1 MIKSLPILLLLIF
14 QRTYSQS
21 SDTLYTQS
29 DSLKVD
35 TTLVNEESD
44 SLSVNDS
51 TQVIMKTVAP
61 DSLVPIQEYP
71 LADQSQT
78 INKRVFYFCN
88 YWYTGDFLRTFSLNF
103 IKDQAFLGQPNE
115 TFIYGAGFGGIS
127 FMEDGVLWNDRYT
140 NSLDLNQVQSEDV
153 DSIEIVPSP
162 RGFLYGPN
170 NNPVT
175 VNFIMKDFISAQP
188 YSRIKYYEG
197 PYGEA
202 MIDGMFSAQIY
213 KRWKLSFQIAN
224 RSSDDRYINSAFSS
238 WQVNGKLKYYLS
250 NSVNLTALYSYV
262 DSDVGL
268 NGGVDVD
275 GISNVTDDINS
286 VLYDNIIAPVVYP
299 NRIQSVL
306 NHNLGLRLQALPF
319 KDASLGLTL
328 YYRDYKNEILN
339 NEDTIVIKDRNET
352 ETSGATLEYNQ
363 NVGIIALQLLSTFE
377 HNKIVN
383 IVETISNDE
392 LKIDQDYFSVSAI
405 LSLHLLNKKLI
416 PAVYYKYYSHRINH
430 NTTEYSDNNLG
441 IGADLTYKTNDKF
454 YLFTGYSLYN
464 QFNSDDA
471 VNFEVGGYFRSSNVL
486 IDIKFFIRNKFFEF
500 NLSSPYWI
508 SNSIETPAKN
518 IKGIGVNFNY
528 QYWKLLLETNASHYF
543 DIEGYDSFRL
553 PDLQFIGGLF
563 VNDMFF
569 DNNLYLKAGIIYYYT
584 GNLKAFATN
593 VGIVDVEP
601 SHKIDVSVTGEIKEV
616 AIVYFAWEN
625 LFNNQYFITPFY
637 PMLERNIKFGISWEL
652 FD

>member
-14 QRTYSQS
+14 PSTYSHP
-21 SDTLYTQS
+21 SDTLYNQS

-35 TTLVNEESD
+35 TTLVIEEYD
-44 SLSVNDS
+44 SLSVIDS
-51 TQVIMKTVAP
+51 TQVLKEIVAA
-61 DSLVPIQEYP
+61 DTLVPIQEYP
-71 LADQSQT
+71 LANQSQT
-78 INKRVFYFCN
+78 INKRVFYFYN

-103 IKDQAFLGQPNE
+103 IKDLAFLGQPNE
-115 TFIYGAGFGGIS
+115 SFIYGAGFGGIS
-127 FMEDGVLWNDRYT
+127 FMEDGILWNDRYT

-162 RGFLYGPN
+162 RGFLYGPY

-175 VNFIMKDFISAQP
+175 VNFIMKDFVSAQP
-188 YSRIKYYEG
+188 YSRIRYYEG

-202 MIDGMFSAQIY
+202 MIDGLFSAQLY
-213 KRWKLSFQIAN
+213 KRWKLSFGITN
-224 RSSDDRYINSAFSS
+224 RSADDRYINSEFSS
-238 WQVNGKLKYYLS
+238 WQVNTKLKYYLS
-250 NSVNLTALYSYV
+250 NSINLTALYSFV

-275 GISNVTDDINS
+275 SISNVTDDINS

-299 NRIQSVL
+299 TRVQSIL

-319 KDASLGLTL
+319 NDAHLGLTL
-328 YYRDYKNEILN
+328 YYKNYKDEIVN
-339 NEDTIVIKDRNET
+339 NEETIVKKDENKT
-352 ETSGATLEYNQ
+352 DTYGATLKFDQ

-377 HNKIVN
+377 HNKTVN

-392 LKIDQDYFSVSAI
+392 LKIDQDYFSVSAL
-405 LSLHLLNKKLI
+405 LSLHLLDKKLI

-430 NTTEYSDNNLG
+430 NTTEYSDNNSG
-441 IGADLTYKTNDKF
+441 AGADLTYKINDKF

-486 IDIKFFIRNKFFEF
+486 IDIKFFTRNKFFEF
-500 NLSSPYWI
+500 NLNNPYWV
-508 SNSIETPAKN
+508 SNGIETPAKN
-518 IKGIGVNFNY
+518 IKGLGVNFNY
-528 QYWKLLLETNASHYF
+528 QIWKLLLETNASHYF
-543 DIEGYDSFRL
+543 DMKGYDSFML
-553 PDLQFIGGLF
+553 PDFQFTGGVF

-569 DNNLYLKAGIIYYYT
+569 DNNLYLKAGFIYYYT
-584 GNLKAFATN
+584 GNLKALATN
-593 VGIVDVEP
+593 VSIVDVEP
-601 SHKIDVSVTGEIKEV
+601 SHKLDISVAGEIKEV

-625 LFNNQYFITPFY
+625 LFNNQYFITPYY
-637 PMLERNIKFGISWEL
+637 PMSEINIRFGISWEL